1 MAQTIQQFQ
10 LRQRLDRRV
19 TALTIF
25 TLAMLGVLLLRI
37 GDLQL
42 LRGDEFFDKSQ
53 RVIRRVV
60 ALTAPRGEMFAR
72 NYTSRDKATYIV
84 SNSSAVSLSVI
95 PSHFPKKKELREL
108 VAKLERLLR
117 YPEGSLTSRVADN
130 KYKAHEEIV
139 LIENL
144 KPEQTTVIADYYIT
158 FSKFI
163 IRPTSR
169 RFYNLGSASAHLTG
183 YIGLPNQ
190 REVAAGV
197 RSYQYTGKNGL
208 EAQYDTILRGDDG
221 EIVQIKSATGDIE
234 EQKVFRNFVPGNNLI
249 LTIDAD
255 LQVAASKA
263 MGDKTG
269 ALIAMRPHTGEI
281 LAIVSKPDFD
291 PNILIALDNPDRPA
305 HIRKI
310 QEQKAELNRAISTK
324 YPPASTYKPLVALAG
339 LEEKRLSKSDHYFC
353 TGKFT
358 LKSSYKGSPDAV
370 FNDWSR
376 HGDNDL
382 VGGLAQSCSV
392 YFYEAGY
399 RMGAE
404 PMIKY
409 SRYFHL
415 GEKSQIDLPNEI
427 PGFVPDGAWK
437 EKQFNTRWFDGDT
450 VNLSIGQGFIETTLV
465 GMVGFYAAVA
475 TGGTIYKPH
484 LIRQIRFAEND
495 QVKVDVKPVIQDQ
508 IPLSKSALQSVRE
521 GLLAVTTRGT
531 AASVFRVPGIVQV
544 GGKTGTVQTRSGAPS
559 DKASQHAWFV
569 GYGPFEGD
577 PKDVL
582 VIGVIIER
590 GVGGAVGAAPIA
602 RDVFVK
608 YSQKLKAGTVN

>member
-19 TALTIF
+19 TGLTIF
-25 TLAMLGVLLLRI
+25 TLAMLGLLILRI
-37 GDLQL
+37 GDLQI

-95 PSHFPKKKELREL
+95 PSHFPKKKELKEL

-117 YPEGSLTSRVADN
+117 YPEGSLTVKVADN

-144 KPEQTTVIADYYIT
+144 KSEQTTVIADYYIT

-169 RFYNLGSASAHLTG
+169 RFYNLGASAAHLTG

-208 EAQYDTILRGDDG
+208 ESQYDTILRGDDG

-234 EQKVFRNFVPGNNLI
+234 EQKVFRNFAPGNNLI

-255 LQVAASKA
+255 LQIAASKA

-269 ALIAMRPHTGEI
+269 GLIALRPHTGEI

-291 PNILIALDNPDRPA
+291 PNILIALDNPDRPD
-305 HIRKI
+305 HIRQI
-310 QEQKAELNRAISTK
+310 QEQRAELNRAISTK
-324 YPPASTYKPLVALAG
+324 YPPASTFKPLVALAG
-339 LEEKRLSKSDHYFC
+339 LEEKRLSKTDHYFC
-353 TGKFT
+353 GKTFT
-358 LKSSYKGSPDAV
+358 LKSSYKGSADTTWG
-370 FNDWSR
+370 DWAR

-382 VGGLAQSCSV
+382 TGALAQSCSV

-427 PGFVPDGAWK
+427 PGFVPDNAWK
-437 EKQFNTRWFDGDT
+437 EKTFNTRWFDGDT
-450 VNLSIGQGFIETTLV
+450 VNLSIGQGFIETTLI
-465 GMVGFYAAVA
+465 GMVGFYAGVA

-495 QVKVDVKPVIQDQ
+495 QVKLDVKPQVQDQ
-508 IPLSKSALQSVRE
+508 IPLSKSAVHAVRE
-521 GLLAVTTRGT
+521 GLRAVTTRGT
-531 AASVFRVPGIVQV
+531 AGGVFRVPGIIPV
-544 GGKTGTVQTRSGAPS
+544 GGKTGTVQTRSGAPG

-569 GYGPFEGD
+569 GYGPFEGE
-577 PKDVL
+577 PKDML

-590 GVGGAVGAAPIA
+590 GVGGSVGAAPIA

>member
-19 TALTIF
+19 TGLTIF
-25 TLAMLGVLLLRI
+25 TLAMLGLLVLRL

-42 LRGDEFFDKSQ
+42 LRGEEFFEKSQ

-60 ALTAPRGEMFAR
+60 ALNAPRGELFAR

-95 PSHFPKKKELREL
+95 PSHFPRKKELKEL
-108 VAKLERLLR
+108 VGKLERLLR
-117 YPEGSLTSRVADN
+117 YPDGTLTQKVADN

-144 KPEQTTVIADYYIT
+144 KPDQITVIADYYIT

-163 IRPTSR
+163 IRPISR
-169 RFYNLGSASAHLTG
+169 RYYNLGPAAAHLTG

-190 REVAAGV
+190 REISAGV

-208 EAQYDTILRGDDG
+208 EAQYDTILRGEDG

-255 LQVAASKA
+255 LQLAAAKA
-263 MGDKTG
+263 MADKTG
-269 ALIAMRPHTGEI
+269 GLIAIRPFTGEI

-291 PNILIALDNPDRPA
+291 PNILIALDNPDRA
-305 HIRKI
+305 DHIRKV
-310 QEQKAELNRAISTK
+310 QEEKAELNRAISTK
-324 YPPASTYKPLVALAG
+324 YAPASTYKPLVALAG
-339 LEEKRLSKSDHYFC
+339 LEEKRLSKSDSYHC
-353 TGKFT
+353 PGKFV

-370 FNDWSR
+370 FNDWST
-376 HGDNDL
+376 HGHNDL

-427 PGFVPDGAWK
+427 AGFVPDGAWK
-437 EKQFNTRWFDGDT
+437 EKTFNTRWFDGDT
-450 VNLSIGQGFIETTLV
+450 INLSIGQGFIETTLI
-465 GMVGFYAAVA
+465 GMVGFYSAVA

-484 LIRQIRFAEND
+484 LIKQVRFAEND
-495 QVKVDVKPVIQDQ
+495 QVKLEMKPVIADQ
-508 IPLSKSALQSVRE
+508 IPLSKSALLAVRE
-521 GLLAVTTRGT
+521 GMRAVTTRGT
-531 AASVFRVPGIVQV
+531 AASVFRVPGIVPV
-544 GGKTGTVQTRSGAPS
+544 AGKTGTVQTRSG
-559 DKASQHAWFV
+559 DRFNKASQHAWFI
-569 GYGPFEGD
+569 GYGPFDGD
-577 PKDVL
+577 PKDIV
-582 VIGVIIER
+582 VIGVLVER

-608 YSQKLKAGTVN
+608 YSQKLKAGTIN

>member
-1 MAQTIQQFQ
+1 MAQTLQQFQ

-19 TALTIF
+19 TGLTIF
-25 TLAMLGVLLLRI
+25 TLVTMGILLLRLV
-37 GDLQL
+37 DLQL
-42 LRGDEFFDKSQ
+42 IRGEEFFEKSQ

-72 NYTSRDKATYIV
+72 NYTSREKATYIV

-95 PSHFPKKKELREL
+95 PSHFPKKKELKDL

-117 YPEGSLTSRVADN
+117 YPAGSLTQKVADN
-130 KYKAHEEIV
+130 KYKAHEEII

-163 IRPTSR
+163 IRPMSR
-169 RFYNLGSASAHLTG
+169 RFYNLGASAAHLTG

-190 REVAAGV
+190 REIASGV

-208 EAQYDTILRGDDG
+208 EAQYDTILRGEDG
-221 EIVQIKSATGDIE
+221 EIVQIKSATGDVE

-249 LTIDAD
+249 LTVDAD
-255 LQVAASKA
+255 LQMAAAKA

-269 ALIAMRPHTGEI
+269 GLIAIRPYTGEI

-305 HIRKI
+305 HIRTI

-324 YPPASTYKPLVALAG
+324 YPPASTFKPLVALAG
-339 LEEKRLSKSDHYFC
+339 LEEKRLNKSDHYFC
-353 TGKFT
+353 PGKFV

-370 FNDWSR
+370 FNDWAR

-382 VGGLAQSCSV
+382 VGGIAQSCSV

-427 PGFVPDGAWK
+427 AGFVPDGAWK
-437 EKQFNTRWFDGDT
+437 EKTFNTRWFDGDT
-450 VNLSIGQGFIETTLV
+450 INLSIGQGFIETTLI
-465 GMVGFYAAVA
+465 GMIGFYSAIA

-484 LIRQIRFAEND
+484 LIKQVRFAEND
-495 QVKVDVKPVIQDQ
+495 QVKFEMKPQIADQ
-508 IPLSKSALQSVRE
+508 IPLSKSAVQTVRE
-521 GLLAVTTRGT
+521 GLRAVTTRGT
-531 AASVFRVPGIVQV
+531 AASLFRMPGLIPVA
-544 GGKTGTVQTRSGAPS
+544 GKTGTVQTRSG
-559 DKASQHAWFV
+559 DRFNKASQHAWFI
-569 GYGPFEGD
+569 GYGPFDGE
-577 PKDVL
+577 PKDML
-582 VIGVIIER
+582 VVGVIIER
-590 GVGGAVGAAPIA
+590 GIGGAVGAAPIA
-602 RDVFVK
+602 RDVFLK
-608 YSQKLKAGTVN
+608 YSQKLKAGTID

>member
-19 TALTIF
+19 TGLTFF
-25 TLAMLGVLLLRI
+25 TLAMLALLVLRI

-42 LRGDEFFDKSQ
+42 VRGDEFFEKSQ

-60 ALTAPRGEMFAR
+60 ALNAPRGEMFAR

-95 PSHFPKKKELREL
+95 PSHFPKKKELKEL

-117 YPEGSLTSRVADN
+117 LADGSLTQRVADN

-144 KPEQTTVIADYYIT
+144 KPEQTTIIADYYIT

-169 RFYNLGSASAHLTG
+169 RLYNLGPVAAHLTG

-190 REVAAGV
+190 REVSQGI

-208 EAQYDTILRGDDG
+208 EAQYDTILRGEDG

-255 LQVAASKA
+255 LQQAASKVMA
-263 MGDKTG
+263 DKTG
-269 ALIAMRPHTGEI
+269 GLIAIKPFSGEI

-291 PNILIALDNPDRPA
+291 PNILIALDHPGRGQ
-305 HIRKI
+305 HIKFI
-310 QEQKAELNRAISTK
+310 QENKAELNRAISAK

-339 LEEKRLSKSDHYFC
+339 LEEKRLDKKDHFFC
-353 TGKFT
+353 PGRFV
-358 LKSSYKGSPDAV
+358 LKSSYKGSPDAI
-370 FNDWSR
+370 FNDWGA
-376 HGDNDL
+376 HGSNDL
-382 VGGLAQSCSV
+382 TGGIAMSCSV

-404 PMIKY
+404 PIIKY

-415 GEKSQIDLPNEI
+415 NEKAHIDLPNEI
-427 PGFVPDGAWK
+427 PGLVPDSAWK
-437 EKQFNTRWFDGDT
+437 EKTFNTRWFDGDT
-450 VNLSIGQGFIETTLV
+450 VNLAIGQGFIETTLI
-465 GMVGFYAAVA
+465 GMVGFYSAIA
-475 TGGTIYKPH
+475 TGGTIYRPH

-495 QVKVDVKPVIQDQ
+495 QIKLDVKPQVVDQ
-508 IPLSKSALQSVRE
+508 IPLSKSSVTSVRE
-521 GLLAVTTRGT
+521 GMRAVITRGT
-531 AASVFRVPGIVQV
+531 ASGVFRVPGLIPMA
-544 GGKTGTVQTRSGAPS
+544 GKTGTAQTLSGQRRNN
-559 DKASQHAWFV
+559 ASQHGWFV
-569 GYGPFEGD
+569 GYGPYDGD
-577 PKDVL
+577 PKDMV
-582 VIGVIIER
+582 VVGVFLEH
-590 GVGGAVGAAPIA
+590 GVGGAYAAAPVA
-602 RDVFVK
+602 RDFLVK
-608 YSQKLKAGTVN
+608 YSQKLKAGGLN

>member
-19 TALTIF
+19 TALTVF
-25 TLAMLGVLLLRI
+25 CLVMLGVLLLRV
-37 GDLQL
+37 GNLQL
-42 LRGDEFFDKSQ
+42 LRGEEYFEKSQ

-60 ALTAPRGEMFAR
+60 ALSAPRGEIFAR
-72 NYTSRDKATYIV
+72 NYLSRDKATYIV

-95 PSHFPKKKELREL
+95 PSHFPKKKELKEL

-117 YPEGSLTSRVADN
+117 FPEGSLLQKVADN
-130 KYKAHEEIV
+130 KYKSHEEIV

-169 RFYNLGSASAHLTG
+169 RHYDLGPAAAHLTG

-190 REVAAGV
+190 REVTAGV

-208 EAQYDTILRGDDG
+208 ESQYDTILRGDDG

-255 LQVAASKA
+255 LQLAASKA

-269 ALIAMRPHTGEI
+269 GLIAIKPFSGEI

-291 PNILIALDNPDRPA
+291 PNILIALDNPNRAEHLRRVHED
-305 HIRKI
+305 
-310 QEQKAELNRAISTK
+310 KAEINRAISTK
-324 YPPASTYKPLVALAG
+324 YPPASTYKPLVAMAG
-339 LEEKRLSKSDHYFC
+339 LEEKRLSKSDHFFC
-353 TGKFT
+353 PGKFV

-370 FNDWSR
+370 FNDWAR

-382 VGGLAQSCSV
+382 VNGLAKSCSV

-427 PGFVPDGAWK
+427 AGFVPDGAWK
-437 EKQFNTRWFDGDT
+437 EKTFNTRWFDGDT

-465 GMVGFYAAVA
+465 GMVGFYSAIA
-475 TGGTIYKPH
+475 TGGTIYRPH

-495 QVKVDVKPVIQDQ
+495 QVKVDVKPLIYDQ
-508 IPLSKSALQSVRE
+508 IPLSKSALQAVRE
-521 GLLAVTTRGT
+521 GLRAVTTIGT
-531 AASVFRVPGIVQV
+531 AGGVFRVAGIIPVA
-544 GGKTGTVQTRSGAPS
+544 GKTGTVQTRSN
-559 DKASQHAWFV
+559 DRFNKASQHAWFI
-569 GYGPFEGD
+569 GYGPYEGN
-577 PKDVL
+577 PKDMIV
-582 VIGVIIER
+582 VGVIIER
-590 GVGGAVGAAPIA
+590 GIGGSVGAAPIA
-602 RDVFVK
+602 RDVFLK
-608 YSQKLKAGTVN
+608 YSQKLKAGTIN

>member
-1 MAQTIQQFQ
+1 MAQTNQQFQ
-10 LRQRLDRRV
+10 LRQRLDRR
-19 TALTIF
+19 LTGLTFF
-25 TLAMLGVLLLRI
+25 TLAMLGLLILRI

-42 LRGDEFFDKSQ
+42 VRGDEFFEKSQ

-60 ALTAPRGEMFAR
+60 ALTAPRGEMFSR

-95 PSHFPKKKELREL
+95 PAHFPKKKELKEL

-117 YPEGSLTSRVADN
+117 LTEGTLTVKVADN

-169 RFYNLGSASAHLTG
+169 RFYNMGPGAAHLTG

-190 REVAAGV
+190 REVSQGV

-208 EAQYDTILRGDDG
+208 EAQYDTILRGEDG

-255 LQVAASKA
+255 LQNAASKA
-263 MGDKTG
+263 MIDKTG
-269 ALIAMRPHTGEI
+269 GLIAIKPFTGEI

-291 PNILIALDNPDRPA
+291 PNILISLDNPDRA
-305 HIRKI
+305 EHIKLI
-310 QEQKAELNRAISTK
+310 QETKAELNRAISAK

-339 LEEKRLSKSDHYFC
+339 LEEKRLTKGDRFFC
-353 TGKFT
+353 PGRFV
-358 LKSSYKGSPDAV
+358 LKSSYKGSADAI
-370 FNDWSR
+370 FGDWGT
-376 HGDNDL
+376 HGSNDL
-382 VGGLAQSCSV
+382 VGGLANSCSV

-404 PMIKY
+404 PIIKY

-427 PGFVPDGAWK
+427 VGLVPDSAWK
-437 EKQFNTRWFDGDT
+437 EKTFNTRWFDGDT
-450 VNLSIGQGFIETTLV
+450 VNLAIGQGFIETTLI
-465 GMVGFYAAVA
+465 GMVGFYSAIA
-475 TGGTIYKPH
+475 TGGTIYRPH

-495 QVKVDVKPVIQDQ
+495 QVKVEIKPVVADQ
-508 IPLSKSALQSVRE
+508 IPLSRSAVASVRE
-521 GLLAVTTRGT
+521 GMRAVITRGT
-531 AASVFRVPGIVQV
+531 ASGVFRIPGIMPVA
-544 GGKTGTVQTRSGAPS
+544 GKTGTAQTRSGQRHNN
-559 DKASQHAWFV
+559 ASQHAWFI
-569 GYGPFEGD
+569 GYGPFEGE
-577 PKDVL
+577 PKDIV
-582 VIGVIIER
+582 VVGVFLEH
-590 GVGGAVGAAPIA
+590 GVGGSYAAAPVA
-602 RDVFVK
+602 RDFFVK
-608 YSQKLKAGTVN
+608 YSQKLKAGGLN

>member
-19 TALTIF
+19 TGLTVFVFI
-25 TLAMLGVLLLRI
+25 TLGILLLRLV
-37 GDLQL
+37 DLQL
-42 LRGDEFFDKSQ
+42 IHGEEYFEKSQ

-60 ALTAPRGEMFAR
+60 ALSAPRGEMFAR
-72 NYTSRDKATYIV
+72 NYKSREKATYIV

-95 PSHFPKKKELREL
+95 PSHFPKKKELKEL

-117 YPEGSLTSRVADN
+117 YPEGSLVQKVADS

-144 KPEQTTVIADYYIT
+144 KPDQITVIADYYIT

-163 IRPTSR
+163 IRPISR
-169 RFYNLGSASAHLTG
+169 RLYNLGPAAAHLTG

-190 REVAAGV
+190 REIAAGI

-208 EAQYDTILRGDDG
+208 EAQYDTILRGEDG

-249 LTIDAD
+249 LTIDAE
-255 LQVAASKA
+255 LQIAASKA
-263 MGDKTG
+263 MGDKIG
-269 ALIAMRPHTGEI
+269 GLIAIRPYTGEI
-281 LAIVSKPDFD
+281 LAIVSKPDYD
-291 PNILIALDNPDRPA
+291 PNILIALDHPERSA
-305 HIRKI
+305 HIRAI

-339 LEEKRLSKSDHYFC
+339 LEEKRLAQSDHYFC
-353 TGKFT
+353 PGKFV

-370 FNDWSR
+370 FNDWAR
-376 HGDNDL
+376 HGTNDL
-382 VGGLAQSCSV
+382 VGAIAQSCSV

-409 SRYFHL
+409 SRYFRL

-427 PGFVPDGAWK
+427 AGFVPDGRWK
-437 EKQFNTRWFDGDT
+437 EKTFNTRWFDGDT
-450 VNLSIGQGFIETTLV
+450 VNLSIGQGFIETTLI
-465 GMVGFYAAVA
+465 GMVGFYSAIA

-484 LIRQIRFAEND
+484 LVRQVRFAEND
-495 QVKVDVKPVIQDQ
+495 QVKFDVKPVILDQ
-508 IPLSKSALQSVRE
+508 IPLSKSALQTVRE
-521 GLLAVTTRGT
+521 GLRAVTTRGT
-531 AASVFRVPGIVQV
+531 AASLFRAPGLVPV
-544 GGKTGTVQTRSGAPS
+544 GGKTGTVQTRSGERFNKS
-559 DKASQHAWFV
+559 SQHAWFI
-569 GYGPFEGD
+569 GYGPFDGE
-577 PKDVL
+577 PKDIL
-582 VIGVIIER
+582 VVGVIVEH

-602 RDVFVK
+602 RDVFLK
-608 YSQKLKAGTVN
+608 YSQKLKAGTLD

>member
-19 TALTIF
+19 TGLTIF
-25 TLAMLGVLLLRI
+25 TLVTMGILLLRLV
-37 GDLQL
+37 DLQL
-42 LRGDEFFDKSQ
+42 IRGEEFFEKSQ

-72 NYTSRDKATYIV
+72 NYTSREKATYIV

-95 PSHFPKKKELREL
+95 PSHFPKKKELKDS

-117 YPEGSLTSRVADN
+117 YPEGSLTQKVADN
-130 KYKAHEEIV
+130 KYKAHEEII

-144 KPEQTTVIADYYIT
+144 KPEQTTIIADYYIT

-163 IRPTSR
+163 IRPMSR
-169 RFYNLGSASAHLTG
+169 RFYNLGASAAHLTG

-190 REVAAGV
+190 REIASGV

-208 EAQYDTILRGDDG
+208 EAQYDTILRGEDG

-249 LTIDAD
+249 LTVDAD
-255 LQVAASKA
+255 LQTAAAKA

-269 ALIAMRPHTGEI
+269 GLIAIRPYTGEI
-281 LAIVSKPDFD
+281 LAIVSKPDYD
-291 PNILIALDNPDRPA
+291 PNILIALDNPDRPG
-305 HIRKI
+305 HIRMI

-324 YPPASTYKPLVALAG
+324 YPPASTFKPLVALAG
-339 LEEKRLSKSDHYFC
+339 LEEKRLNKSDHYFC
-353 TGKFT
+353 PGKFV

-370 FNDWSR
+370 FNDWAR

-382 VGGLAQSCSV
+382 VGGIAQSCSV

-427 PGFVPDGAWK
+427 AGFVPDGAWK
-437 EKQFNTRWFDGDT
+437 EKTFNTRWFDGDT
-450 VNLSIGQGFIETTLV
+450 INLSIGQGFIETTLV
-465 GMVGFYAAVA
+465 GMIGFYSAIA

-484 LIRQIRFAEND
+484 LIKQVRFAEND
-495 QVKVDVKPVIQDQ
+495 QVKFEIKPQVADQ
-508 IPLSKSALQSVRE
+508 IPLSKSAVQTVRE
-521 GLLAVTTRGT
+521 GLRAVTTRGT
-531 AASVFRVPGIVQV
+531 AASLFRLPGLIPV
-544 GGKTGTVQTRSGAPS
+544 GGKTGTVQTRSG
-559 DKASQHAWFV
+559 DRFNKASQHAWFI
-569 GYGPFEGD
+569 GYGPFDGE
-577 PKDVL
+577 PKDML
-582 VIGVIIER
+582 VVGVIVER

-602 RDVFVK
+602 RDVFLK
-608 YSQKLKAGTVN
+608 YSQKLKAGTID

>member
-1 MAQTIQQFQ
+1 MAQSIQQFQ

-19 TALTIF
+19 TGLTIF
-25 TLAMLGVLLLRI
+25 TLGMLALLLLRI

-42 LRGDEFFDKSQ
+42 VRGDDFFEKSQ

-60 ALTAPRGEMFAR
+60 AMTAPRGEMFAR

-84 SNSSAVSLSVI
+84 SNSSTVSLSVI
-95 PSHFPKKKELREL
+95 PAHFPKKKELKEL

-117 YPEGSLTSRVADN
+117 FPEGSLTQKVADN
-130 KYKAHEEIV
+130 RYKAQEEIV

-158 FSKFI
+158 FSKLI

-169 RFYNLGSASAHLTG
+169 RLYNLGHDAAHLTG
-183 YIGLPNQ
+183 YVGLPNR
-190 REVAAGV
+190 RELAAGV

-208 EAQYDTILRGDDG
+208 EAQYDTMLRGEDG
-221 EIVQIKSATGDIE
+221 EIVQIKSASGDIE

-255 LQVAASKA
+255 LQIAASKA

-269 ALIAMRPHTGEI
+269 GLIAVRPFTGEI

-291 PNILIALDNPDRPA
+291 PNLLIALDNPLRSE
-305 HIRKI
+305 HIRTI
-310 QEQKAELNRAISTK
+310 QEQKAEINRAISTK

-339 LEEKRLSKSDHYFC
+339 LEEKRLTKSDHYFC
-353 TGKFT
+353 PGKFI
-358 LKSSYKGSPDAV
+358 LKSSYQGSPDAV
-370 FNDWSR
+370 FNDWAR

-382 VGGLAQSCSV
+382 VGGIAQSCSV

-415 GEKSQIDLPNEI
+415 GEKSQIDLPSEI
-427 PGFVPDGAWK
+427 AGFVPDGAWK
-437 EKQFNTRWFDGDT
+437 EKTFNTRWFDGDT
-450 VNLSIGQGFIETTLV
+450 INMSIGQGFIETTLV
-465 GMVGFYAAVA
+465 GMIGFYSAIA

-484 LIRQIRFAEND
+484 LIRQVRFAEND
-495 QVKVDVKPVIQDQ
+495 QVKFDVKPIIADQ
-508 IPLSKSALQSVRE
+508 IPLSKSAVQTVRE
-521 GLLAVTTRGT
+521 GLRAVTTRGT
-531 AASVFRVPGIVQV
+531 AAALFKLPGLIPV
-544 GGKTGTVQTRSGAPS
+544 GGKTGTVQTRSG
-559 DKASQHAWFV
+559 DRFNKASQHAWFI
-569 GYGPFEGD
+569 GYGPFDGD
-577 PKDVL
+577 PKDML
-582 VIGVIIER
+582 VVGVIIER
-590 GVGGAVGAAPIA
+590 GIGGSVGAAPIA

-608 YSQKLKAGTVN
+608 YSQKLKGGLSD